1 MERAFGTAPARTPAS
16 PAKKVAARV
25 ALVDLK
31 ESSRYLLTEC
41 FRQFGIETV
50 LVSSSAAERLRQ
62 EKFEACVLNLAPGAE
77 AVMEAARTSPSNS
90 RLVLYGLGGSAQ
102 EAMRY
107 SKYGINAMFQE
118 PLERPAALKLV
129 RATHML
135 VLHEFRRYARV
146 PIMTEVTVVSHDGHR
161 LTASSIELSS
171 GGMSLKSA
179 EDMPA
184 GTNVEVAFSLL
195 TLPRVCV
202 RGVVTWRKS
211 KSFGVHFDAADER
224 RQRVKEWIDSY
235 LES

>member
-1 MERAFGTAPARTPAS
+1 MQNAFSNALAPT
-16 PAKKVAARV
+16 PAKKGTARV

-50 LVSSSAAERLRQ
+50 LVSTSAAERLRQ
-62 EKFEACVLNLAPGAE
+62 EKFEACVLNLVPGAE
-77 AVMEAARTSPSNS
+77 AIMEAARTSASNS
-90 RLVLYGLGGSAQ
+90 RLVLYGLGGSAH

-118 PLERPAALKLV
+118 PLERPPALKLV

-135 VLHEFRRYARV
+135 VLHEFRRYARI
-146 PIMTEVTVVSHDGHR
+146 PIMTEVTVVSNDGR
-161 LTASSIELSS
+161 RISASSLDVSS

-179 EDMPA
+179 EDMSA
-184 GTNVEVAFSLL
+184 GTNVEISFSLL

-202 RGVVTWRKS
+202 RGVVTWRKT
-211 KSFGVHFDAADER
+211 KSFGLHFDPADTR
-224 RQRVKEWIDSY
+224 RQKVKEWIDAY